1 MIDFNKPLQVGESLK
16 HRKLR
21 TVRRIKA
28 RKLCLNV
35 FVITNPTNPQ
45 NLFDVIEEKFLLFPY
60 YREREILIYGIA
72 GSMSEANDILL
83 KLTEEK
89 YDSV

>member
-1 MIDFNKPLQVGESLK
+1 MISFNKPLQVGKSLK

-28 RKLCLNV
+28 GKLCLNV
-35 FVITNPTNPQ
+35 FLITNPTNAQ
-45 NLFDVIEEKFLLFPY
+45 NLFDVIEEKVLLFPY
-60 YREREILIYGIA
+60 YRERELLIYGIA
-72 GSMSEANDILL
+72 GSMSEANEILL

-89 YDSV
+89 YDCT